1 MKLRIAPIMLLFFV
15 FCLIAQEKNQISKI
29 KIFIKELKMNKTTG
43 ILISENEMT
52 KIVFDEIEKV
62 PDFDVKIVS
71 RSTTLEELITA
82 DLVIEGDYELEESL
96 ITLNYEIRSMKTNMR
111 FKQSANRVELS
122 TAKSEIFSNFSELFH
137 QVTFLSEPPLA
148 DIEIDGNYAGK
159 TPITLNYLLEGDHLI
174 SFAKAGYFTS
184 NVEYLDFEKKDTIR
198 VELTKQSYNSE
209 ATSPQPKGGIG
220 PIIRNIQHHKNVQNN
235 SAFERGLEGEVIVA
249 VDVDENAN
257 ITKIEIIKSVGNAQ
271 IDEAALDAIK
281 SAEWIPSKS
290 NGKPIAGSTRI
301 KIRFKGNR

>member
-1 MKLRIAPIMLLFFV
+1 MKLRIAPIMLLFLV
-15 FCLIAQEKNQISKI
+15 LSLMAQEKNQISKI
-29 KIFIKELKMNKTTG
+29 KIYIKELKMNKTTG

-71 RSTTLEELITA
+71 RNITLEELITA
-82 DLVIEGDYELEESL
+82 DLVIEGDYELDESL
-96 ITLNYEIRSMKTNMR
+96 ISLKYEIRSMKTNMR
-111 FKQSANRVELS
+111 FKQSASRVDLS
-122 TAKSEIFSNFSELFH
+122 VAKSEIFTNFSELFN
-137 QVTFLSEPPLA
+137 QVTFLSEPSLV

-159 TPITLNYLLEGDHLI
+159 TPLTINYLLEGDHLI
-174 SFAKAGYFTS
+174 SFAKDGYFTT

-209 ATSPQPKGGIG
+209 ATAPQPKGGIG
-220 PIIRNIQHHKNVQNN
+220 PIIKNIQHHKNVQNN
-235 SAFERGLEGEVIVA
+235 LDFERGLEGEIIANVE
-249 VDVDENAN
+249 VDQNAN
-257 ITKIEIIKSVGNAQ
+257 VTKVEIFKSFGNSQ
-271 IDEAALDAIK
+271 IDEATLDAIK

-290 NGKPIAGSTRI
+290 NGKSIAGSTRI